1 MTKYRRICIL
11 GNSGAGKSTLAA
23 ALGDVSGLPVVHL
36 DRIFWKPGWI
46 EAPEAEVCATMT
58 AAAEMMPGLLTETSK
73 NAAAA
78 FRKADLVIYIDYNP
92 IFCLW
97 RVLWRMLRRKRRP
110 DMADGCTERFNPEFY
125 GYVLRFNR
133 RTRPLL
139 LEMIARSAGNFDLAI
154 IRRRKDLA
162 ELMRNLQGRFDQK

>member
-46 EAPEAEVCATMT
+46 EAPEAGVRAAMT

-78 FRKADLVIYIDYNP
+78 FRKGRSGHIYR
-92 IFCLW
+92 L
-97 RVLWRMLRRKRRP
+97 
-110 DMADGCTERFNPEFY
+110 
-125 GYVLRFNR
+125 
-133 RTRPLL
+133 
-139 LEMIARSAGNFDLAI
+139 
-154 IRRRKDLA
+154 
-162 ELMRNLQGRFDQK
+162 

>member
-46 EAPEAEVCATMT
+46 EVPEAEVRAAMT
-58 AAAEMMPGLLTETSK
+58 AAAENDAWIIDGNFKK

-78 FRKADLVIYIDYNP
+78 FRKGRSGHIYR
-92 IFCLW
+92 L
-97 RVLWRMLRRKRRP
+97 
-110 DMADGCTERFNPEFY
+110 
-125 GYVLRFNR
+125 
-133 RTRPLL
+133 
-139 LEMIARSAGNFDLAI
+139 
-154 IRRRKDLA
+154 
-162 ELMRNLQGRFDQK
+162 

>member
-78 FRKADLVIYIDYNP
+78 FRKGRSGHIYR
-92 IFCLW
+92 L
-97 RVLWRMLRRKRRP
+97 
-110 DMADGCTERFNPEFY
+110 
-125 GYVLRFNR
+125 
-133 RTRPLL
+133 
-139 LEMIARSAGNFDLAI
+139 
-154 IRRRKDLA
+154 
-162 ELMRNLQGRFDQK
+162 